1 MTKTQLITVFTLFLI
16 AIACKDFN
24 SVECELEEIKKVG
37 DREPFVALAQYDSL
51 QGQIG
56 SASEYIRN
64 KYALLGLRLRD
75 KALLLHTSDSCI
87 RRLVPYFEKKGTV
100 REKQEVYYYAGSVY
114 RDLKDT
120 PRSLEY
126 FLLSTEFAQ
135 NDNIDSLMLRNSY
148 SQLHN
153 LYLSVQDYS
162 NALLAAEKECDIS
175 SRLGILDDVSRMH
188 LANAHFRL
196 NNEKIAYK
204 LMGEVLQI
212 EASAEE
218 NRNFGVLSDLLYSYS
233 YLKDKEKAGICF
245 NLLSDY
251 EPLPSANYLA
261 LAKYY
266 ILVGE
271 SDSCVQCFKHV
282 LSSDDLEAK
291 YDASNQLFQYF
302 MGKGDKEQALHYAA
316 LFNEISAELNLGK
329 RQELAATVN
338 NQYKYYRDKQ
348 EEEKIKEERR
358 FLAIIARAA
367 GILCIIITV
376 ISIALFYYQKY
387 KRARRLLGIANSL
400 KITNQLKREKEQELF
415 NEEKLV
421 NAITQNIVTTKEE
434 KERIENELAKTT
446 ERITELTESL
456 KEARLECDAKMNAL
470 KEKEEELQQNKQT
483 LHNKINDITII
494 DLQLQR
500 SEQEL
505 REKTIL
511 LEEKLKQNESLFR
524 MLHLSD
530 LHGNANVVIES
541 IKKAADGKE
550 ILSDGTWKQFITA
563 VDNLYPHYHNDVIDK
578 LGTLKTEQL
587 RVCYLLKAGLSNTQI
602 QNLIT
607 DASRATIWR
616 WIRRYNTLLSDSI
629 NSI

>member
-24 SVECELEEIKKVG
+24 SVECELEEIKKIG

-75 KALLLHTSDSCI
+75 KALLLHTSESCI

-251 EPLPSANYLA
+251 EPLSSANYLS

-291 YDASNQLFQYF
+291 YDASNQLFQYY

-316 LFNEISAELNLGK
+316 LFNDISAELNLGK

-348 EEEKIKEERR
+348 EEEKIKKERR

-421 NAITQNIVTTKEE
+421 NAITENIVTTKEE
-434 KERIENELAKTT
+434 KERIENELTKTT
-446 ERITELTESL
+446 KRITELTESL

-530 LHGNANVVIES
+530 LHGNASVVIDS

-550 ILSDGTWKQFITA
+550 ILSEGTWKQFITA

>member
-24 SVECELEEIKKVG
+24 SVECELEEIKKIG

-251 EPLPSANYLA
+251 EPLSSANYLS

-291 YDASNQLFQYF
+291 YDASNQLFQYY

-316 LFNEISAELNLGK
+316 LFNDISAELNLGK

-348 EEEKIKEERR
+348 EEEKIKKERR

-421 NAITQNIVTTKEE
+421 NAITENIVTTKEE
-434 KERIENELAKTT
+434 KERIENELTKTT
-446 ERITELTESL
+446 KRITELTESL

-629 NSI
+629 NNI

>member
-1 MTKTQLITVFTLFLI
+1 M
-16 AIACKDFN
+16 
-24 SVECELEEIKKVG
+24 
-37 DREPFVALAQYDSL
+37 
-51 QGQIG
+51 
-56 SASEYIRN
+56 
-64 KYALLGLRLRD
+64 
-75 KALLLHTSDSCI
+75 
-87 RRLVPYFEKKGTV
+87 
-100 REKQEVYYYAGSVY
+100 
-114 RDLKDT
+114 
-120 PRSLEY
+120 
-126 FLLSTEFAQ
+126 
-135 NDNIDSLMLRNSY
+135 
-148 SQLHN
+148 
-153 LYLSVQDYS
+153 
-162 NALLAAEKECDIS
+162 
-175 SRLGILDDVSRMH
+175 
-188 LANAHFRL
+188 
-196 NNEKIAYK
+196 
-204 LMGEVLQI
+204 
-212 EASAEE
+212 
-218 NRNFGVLSDLLYSYS
+218 
-233 YLKDKEKAGICF
+233 
-245 NLLSDY
+245 
-251 EPLPSANYLA
+251 
-261 LAKYY
+261 
-266 ILVGE
+266 
-271 SDSCVQCFKHV
+271 
-282 LSSDDLEAK
+282 
-291 YDASNQLFQYF
+291 
-302 MGKGDKEQALHYAA
+302 
-316 LFNEISAELNLGK
+316 
-329 RQELAATVN
+329 
-338 NQYKYYRDKQ
+338 
-348 EEEKIKEERR
+348 
-358 FLAIIARAA
+358 
-367 GILCIIITV
+367 CIIITV

-446 ERITELTESL
+446 GRITELTESL

-511 LEEKLKQNESLFR
+511 LEEKLKQNETLFR

-530 LHGNANVVIES
+530 LHGNASVVIDS

>member
-1 MTKTQLITVFTLFLI
+1 MRILLFI
-16 AIACKDFN
+16 
-24 SVECELEEIKKVG
+24 
-37 DREPFVALAQYDSL
+37 
-51 QGQIG
+51 
-56 SASEYIRN
+56 
-64 KYALLGLRLRD
+64 LLGLVLSCGRNNTIELEIDRIRHQGDSDPLNALSKLDSLEKVADYTSEYEKRKAQLLRIRLKD
-75 KALLLHTSDSCI
+75 KACILASSDKGVKELI
-87 RRLVPYFEKKGTV
+87 KYFGNKGTNT
-100 REKQEVYYYAGSVY
+100 EKQEVYYYAGSVY
-114 RDLKDT
+114 RDLMDF
-120 PRSLEY
+120 PRSIEY
-126 FLLSTEFAQ
+126 FLLSIEFGEKE
-135 NDNIDSLMLRNSY
+135 NKDSLMLRNCF
-148 SQLHN
+148 SQLHG
-153 LYLSVQDYS
+153 LYIRVQDYAH
-162 NALLAAEKECDIS
+162 ALQCAEKECDIADK
-175 SRLGILDDVSRMH
+175 LGILDNISRMH
-188 LANAHFRL
+188 RVNAHFRL

-218 NRNFGVLSDLLYSYS
+218 NRNFDVLYDLLYLYS

-251 EPLPSANYLA
+251 EPLSSANYLA

-316 LFNEISAELNLGK
+316 LFNDISAELNLGK

-530 LHGNANVVIES
+530 LHGNASVVIDS

-602 QNLIT
+602 LNLIT

>member
-24 SVECELEEIKKVG
+24 SVECELEEIKKIG

-212 EASAEE
+212 EASAEK

-251 EPLPSANYLA
+251 EPLSSANYLS

-291 YDASNQLFQYF
+291 YDASNQLFQYY

-316 LFNEISAELNLGK
+316 LFNDISAELNLGK

-348 EEEKIKEERR
+348 EEEKIKKERR

-421 NAITQNIVTTKEE
+421 NAITENIVTTKEE
-434 KERIENELAKTT
+434 KERIENELTKTT
-446 ERITELTESL
+446 KRITELTESL

-629 NSI
+629 NNI

>member
-1 MTKTQLITVFTLFLI
+1 MTKTQLITIFTLFLI

-126 FLLSTEFAQ
+126 FLLSTEFTQ

-421 NAITQNIVTTKEE
+421 NAITENIVTTKEE

>member
-511 LEEKLKQNESLFR
+511 LEEKLKQNETLFR

-530 LHGNANVVIES
+530 LHGNASVVIDS

>member
-87 RRLVPYFEKKGTV
+87 RRLVPYFDKKGTV

-175 SRLGILDDVSRMH
+175 SRLGILDDVSQMH

-218 NRNFGVLSDLLYSYS
+218 NRNFGVLYDLLYLYS

-251 EPLPSANYLA
+251 EPLSSANYLA

-271 SDSCVQCFKHV
+271 SDSCVQCFEHV

-387 KRARRLLGIANSL
+387 KRARRLLGIVNSL

-421 NAITQNIVTTKEE
+421 NAITENIVTTKEE

-616 WIRRYNTLLSDSI
+616 WIKKYNTLLSDSI

>member
-421 NAITQNIVTTKEE
+421 NAITENIVTTKEE

>member
-387 KRARRLLGIANSL
+387 KRARRLLGIVNSL

-421 NAITQNIVTTKEE
+421 NAITENIVTTKEE

>member
-1 MTKTQLITVFTLFLI
+1 MRILLFI
-16 AIACKDFN
+16 
-24 SVECELEEIKKVG
+24 
-37 DREPFVALAQYDSL
+37 
-51 QGQIG
+51 
-56 SASEYIRN
+56 
-64 KYALLGLRLRD
+64 LLGLVLSCGRNNNIELEIDRIRHQGDSDPLNALSKLDSLEKVADYTSEYEKRKAQLLRIRLKD
-75 KALLLHTSDSCI
+75 KACVLASSDEGVKELI
-87 RRLVPYFEKKGTV
+87 KYFGNKGTNT
-100 REKQEVYYYAGSVY
+100 EKQEVYYYAGSVY
-114 RDLKDT
+114 RDLMDF
-120 PRSLEY
+120 PRSIEY
-126 FLLSTEFAQ
+126 FLRSTEFAQ

-251 EPLPSANYLA
+251 EPLSSANYLA

-348 EEEKIKEERR
+348 EEEKIKKERR

-446 ERITELTESL
+446 GRITELTESL

-511 LEEKLKQNESLFR
+511 LEEKLKQNETLFR

-530 LHGNANVVIES
+530 LHGNASVVIDS

>member
-387 KRARRLLGIANSL
+387 KRARRLLGIVNSL

-446 ERITELTESL
+446 GRITELTESL

-470 KEKEEELQQNKQT
+470 KEKEEKLQQNKQT

-511 LEEKLKQNESLFR
+511 LEEKLKQNETLFR

-530 LHGNANVVIES
+530 LHGNASVVIDS

>member
-421 NAITQNIVTTKEE
+421 NAITENIVTTKEE

-602 QNLIT
+602 LNLIT
-607 DASRATIWR
+607 NASRATTWR
-616 WIRRYNTLLSDSI
+616 WIKKYNTLLSDSI

>member
-153 LYLSVQDYS
+153 LYLCVQDYS

-530 LHGNANVVIES
+530 LHGNASVVIDS

-602 QNLIT
+602 LNLIT

>member
-1 MTKTQLITVFTLFLI
+1 M
-16 AIACKDFN
+16 
-24 SVECELEEIKKVG
+24 
-37 DREPFVALAQYDSL
+37 
-51 QGQIG
+51 
-56 SASEYIRN
+56 
-64 KYALLGLRLRD
+64 
-75 KALLLHTSDSCI
+75 
-87 RRLVPYFEKKGTV
+87 
-100 REKQEVYYYAGSVY
+100 
-114 RDLKDT
+114 
-120 PRSLEY
+120 
-126 FLLSTEFAQ
+126 
-135 NDNIDSLMLRNSY
+135 
-148 SQLHN
+148 
-153 LYLSVQDYS
+153 
-162 NALLAAEKECDIS
+162 
-175 SRLGILDDVSRMH
+175 
-188 LANAHFRL
+188 
-196 NNEKIAYK
+196 
-204 LMGEVLQI
+204 
-212 EASAEE
+212 
-218 NRNFGVLSDLLYSYS
+218 
-233 YLKDKEKAGICF
+233 
-245 NLLSDY
+245 
-251 EPLPSANYLA
+251 
-261 LAKYY
+261 
-266 ILVGE
+266 
-271 SDSCVQCFKHV
+271 
-282 LSSDDLEAK
+282 
-291 YDASNQLFQYF
+291 
-302 MGKGDKEQALHYAA
+302 
-316 LFNEISAELNLGK
+316 
-329 RQELAATVN
+329 
-338 NQYKYYRDKQ
+338 
-348 EEEKIKEERR
+348 
-358 FLAIIARAA
+358 
-367 GILCIIITV
+367 CIIITV

-446 ERITELTESL
+446 GRITELTESL

-511 LEEKLKQNESLFR
+511 LEEKLKQNETLFR

>member
-251 EPLPSANYLA
+251 EPLSSANYLS

-266 ILVGE
+266 DLVGE
-271 SDSCVQCFKHV
+271 LDSCIQCYINV
-282 LSSDDLEAK
+282 LSSNDLESK
-291 YDASNQLFQYF
+291 YDASSHLFQYY
-302 MGKGDKEQALHYAA
+302 MIKGDKTQALHYAA

-348 EEEKIKEERR
+348 EEEKIKKERR
-358 FLAIIARAA
+358 FLAIIARAT

-387 KRARRLLGIANSL
+387 KRARRLLGIANSF

-470 KEKEEELQQNKQT
+470 KEKEEELQQNRQT

-530 LHGNANVVIES
+530 LHGNASVVIDS

-602 QNLIT
+602 LNLIT
-607 DASRATIWR
+607 DASRATTWR
-616 WIRRYNTLLSDSI
+616 WIKKYNTLLSDSI

>member
-421 NAITQNIVTTKEE
+421 NAITENIVTTKEE

-616 WIRRYNTLLSDSI
+616 WIKRYNTLLSDSI

>member
-162 NALLAAEKECDIS
+162 NALLAAEQECDIS

-387 KRARRLLGIANSL
+387 KRARRLLGIVNSL

-421 NAITQNIVTTKEE
+421 NAITENIVTTKEE

>member
-1 MTKTQLITVFTLFLI
+1 MRILLFI
-16 AIACKDFN
+16 
-24 SVECELEEIKKVG
+24 
-37 DREPFVALAQYDSL
+37 
-51 QGQIG
+51 
-56 SASEYIRN
+56 
-64 KYALLGLRLRD
+64 LLGLVLSCGRNNNIELEIDRIRHQGDSDPLNALSKLDSLEKVADYTSEYEKRKAQLLRIRLND
-75 KALLLHTSDSCI
+75 KACVLASSDEGVKELI
-87 RRLVPYFEKKGTV
+87 KYFGNKGTNT
-100 REKQEVYYYAGSVY
+100 EKQEVYYYAGSVY
-114 RDLKDT
+114 RDLMDF
-120 PRSLEY
+120 PRSIEY
-126 FLLSTEFAQ
+126 FLLSIEFGEKE
-135 NDNIDSLMLRNSY
+135 NKDSLMLRNCF
-148 SQLHN
+148 SQLHS
-153 LYLSVQDYS
+153 LYIRVQDYAH
-162 NALLAAEKECDIS
+162 ALQCAEKECDIADK
-175 SRLGILDDVSRMH
+175 LGILDNISRMH
-188 LANAHFRL
+188 RVNAHLRL
-196 NNEKIAYK
+196 NNDDMAYMFMQEI
-204 LMGEVLQI
+204 LDI
-212 EASAEE
+212 ESTQEH
-218 NRNFGVLSDLLYSYS
+218 RNFEVLSDLLYSYS
-233 YLKDKEKAGICF
+233 SLGDKEKASICYNF
-245 NLLSDY
+245 IRNKATFS
-251 EPLPSANYLA
+251 EANYLS

-266 ILVGE
+266 DLVGE
-271 SDSCVQCFKHV
+271 LDSCIQCYINV
-282 LSSDDLEAK
+282 LSSNDLESK
-291 YDASNQLFQYF
+291 YDASSHLFQYY
-302 MGKGDKEQALHYAA
+302 MIKGDKTQALHYAA

-348 EEEKIKEERR
+348 EEEKIKKERR
-358 FLAIIARAA
+358 FLAIIARAT

-421 NAITQNIVTTKEE
+421 NAITQNILTTKEE

-456 KEARLECDAKMNAL
+456 KEARLDCDAKMNAL

-530 LHGNANVVIES
+530 LHGNASVVIDS

>member
-1 MTKTQLITVFTLFLI
+1 MTKTQLITIFTLFLI

-387 KRARRLLGIANSL
+387 KRARRLLGIVNSL

-421 NAITQNIVTTKEE
+421 NAITENIVTTKEE

-530 LHGNANVVIES
+530 LHGNASVVIDS

-602 QNLIT
+602 LNLIT

>member
-218 NRNFGVLSDLLYSYS
+218 NQNFGVLSDLLYSYS

-387 KRARRLLGIANSL
+387 KRARRLLGIVNSL

-602 QNLIT
+602 LNLIT

>member
-1 MTKTQLITVFTLFLI
+1 MRILLFI
-16 AIACKDFN
+16 
-24 SVECELEEIKKVG
+24 
-37 DREPFVALAQYDSL
+37 
-51 QGQIG
+51 
-56 SASEYIRN
+56 
-64 KYALLGLRLRD
+64 LLGLVLSCGRNNTIELEIDRIRHQGDSDPLNALSKLDSLEKVADYTSEYEQGKAQLLSIRLKD
-75 KALLLHTSDSCI
+75 KACILASSDKGVKELI
-87 RRLVPYFEKKGTV
+87 KYFGNKGTNT
-100 REKQEVYYYAGSVY
+100 EKQEVYYYAGSVY
-114 RDLKDT
+114 RDLMDF
-120 PRSLEY
+120 PRSIEY
-126 FLLSTEFAQ
+126 FLRSTEFAQ

-251 EPLPSANYLA
+251 EPLSSANYLA

-329 RQELAATVN
+329 RQELAATAN

-470 KEKEEELQQNKQT
+470 KEKEKELQQNKQT

-602 QNLIT
+602 LNLIT

>member
-126 FLLSTEFAQ
+126 FLLSTEFTQ

-348 EEEKIKEERR
+348 EEEKIKKERR
-358 FLAIIARAA
+358 FLAIIARAT

-387 KRARRLLGIANSL
+387 KRARRLLGIANSF

-434 KERIENELAKTT
+434 KERIENELTKTT

-456 KEARLECDAKMNAL
+456 KEARLECDATMNAL

-530 LHGNANVVIES
+530 LHGNASVVIDS